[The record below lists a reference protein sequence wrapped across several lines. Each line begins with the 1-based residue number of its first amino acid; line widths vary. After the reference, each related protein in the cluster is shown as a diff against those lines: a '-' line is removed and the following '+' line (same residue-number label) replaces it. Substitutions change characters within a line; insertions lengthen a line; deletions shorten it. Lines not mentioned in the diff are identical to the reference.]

1 MMERSNP
8 VPGSVPS
15 PLMSVAAPPSY
26 DKNIVERRRVP
37 RNADLTRTLR
47 LARGRLTSGNG
58 IEPRF
63 DRELLLQ
70 HAQALKSF
78 VVVMPLPILL
88 IGFGLMRFIG
98 AEIAALWAAIAVV
111 GYFVLYVITHR
122 FRTLGDRP
130 VDVLVWSR
138 RFLFGH
144 LVAGTGWAYFAALG
158 CQTCEPLRFEIFQLV
173 VLLIAVALTAMVS
186 STLRGG
192 VVAASLPMIA
202 VLAVKMTGSAEPIS
216 MVMRAVVIGAVPFF
230 TVVAEHLRRI
240 SVERMRHQAE
250 KDELIAELDTARII
264 SDEARRRAEEA
275 NLAKSRFLAT
285 MSHELRTPLNA
296 ILGFSEVIAKEILGP
311 IGNPTYKDYVQDINA
326 SGQHLLDLINEIL
339 DLSRVEA
346 GRYALDE
353 EAVDLSRIA
362 RDCLAYVQ
370 LKTEAKGI
378 ALQIQFEPNL
388 PQLWADERSIRQ
400 IILNLL
406 SNAVKFTPRG
416 GTITIRVGWTAG
428 GGQYV
433 SIRDT
438 GPGIPEEEIPIVLS
452 SFGQGSIAI
461 KSAEQGTG
469 LGLPIVQ
476 ALVHMHDGEFVLKSR
491 LREGTE
497 TIAIFPHARVLEVMP
512 AFQDMS

>member
-1 MMERSNP
+1 
-8 VPGSVPS
+8 
-15 PLMSVAAPPSY
+15 MSVAAPPSY

-37 RNADLTRTLR
+37 RNADVSRTLR
-47 LARGRLTSGNG
+47 MARGRLTSGSG

-70 HAQALKSF
+70 HAQALKSCA
-78 VVVMPLPILL
+78 VVMPLPILL
-88 IGFGLMRFIG
+88 IGFGLMSFLG
-98 AEIAALWAAIAVV
+98 NEIAALWVAIAVA
-111 GYFVLYVITHR
+111 GYAVLYLITR
-122 FRTLGDRP
+122 DFRSLGDQP
-130 VDVLVWSR
+130 VDAVQWNR
-138 RFLFGH
+138 RFLVGH
-144 LVAGTGWAYFAALG
+144 FAAGAGWAYLAAVG
-158 CQTCEPLRFEIFQLV
+158 CEACGPLRFEIFQLA
-173 VLLIAVALTAMVS
+173 VLLIAVAMTAMVS

-192 VVAASLPMIA
+192 VVAAFLPLIA
-202 VLAVKMTGSAEPIS
+202 VLVFKMADEAEPIAI
-216 MVMRAVVIGAVPFF
+216 VMRAVIIGAVPFF
-230 TVVAEHLRRI
+230 TFVAEHLRRI
-240 SVERMRHQAE
+240 SIERMRHQAE
-250 KDELIAELDTARII
+250 KDELIAELDTARVI

-378 ALQIQFEPNL
+378 VLQIQFEPEL

-476 ALVHMHDGEFVLKSR
+476 ALVHLHDGEFVLKSR

-512 AFQDMS
+512 AYQDMV